1 MAPDLGLVMHAAERQ
16 PHEFA
21 AHGPG
26 DRLAERG
33 LAHAGRADEAQD
45 RALAIGLQLA
55 HREIFEDALL
65 DLGQAVMVLVE
76 DAAGFG
82 DVDLLVGQL
91 RPGQL
96 DQPIE
101 IGADHAVL
109 GGCLGHALEPL
120 ELLQRLVLGFLGH
133 AGFGDRLAQFGN
145 LGLAVLALAKLL
157 LDLAK
162 LLAQDV
168 LALASGQRFLRLLA
182 DLLGQPQHLDLLG
195 EVAQQLVE
203 PFAGVERLQQ
213 VLLLG
218 RREVRDI
225 GDEVG
230 QRRRRL
236 NLLDG
241 RGDLGRQVGQQRN
254 RLAGALLQLV
264 HARGDLGGKHLGL
277 ADLVDAR
284 HQERI
289 ARQEFEHAEAP
300 YAAGHQMMI
309 AVRRGDIAQDFA
321 HGADAMEM
329 LGARRLD
336 RGVALQQHADRL
348 VRLRC
353 RLGAGDRLLA
363 AERERH
369 HDAGEQHRIAGRQD
383 DQRAG
388 GKLGVRGGPARRTRR
403 SGRLLVASGLRGFGR
418 LRRDMFGIGH
428 IYCTKLQAHS
438 LAKVSTRQP
447 LHRSRSARRKRG
459 ERVMRRSKRP

>member
-1 MAPDLGLVMHAAERQ
+1 
-16 PHEFA
+16 
-21 AHGPG
+21 
-26 DRLAERG
+26 
-33 LAHAGRADEAQD
+33 
-45 RALAIGLQLA
+45 
-55 HREIFEDALL
+55 
-65 DLGQAVMVLVE
+65 MVLVE

-120 ELLQRLVLGFLGH
+120 QLLQRLVLGFLGH
-133 AGFGDRLAQFGN
+133 AGFSDRLAQFGN

-168 LALASGQRFLRLLA
+168 LTLASGQRFLRLLA

-203 PFAGVERLQQ
+203 TFADVERLQQ

-230 QRRRRL
+230 QRGRRL

-289 ARQEFEHAEAP
+289 ARQKFEHAEAP
-300 YAAGHQMMI
+300 YAARDQMMI
-309 AVRRGDIAQDFA
+309 AVGRGDIAQDFG
-321 HGADAMEM
+321 HGADAD
-329 LGARRLD
+329 GDARGRASRPRGRSAAARRP
-336 RGVALQQHADRL
+336 A
-348 VRLRC
+348 C
-353 RLGAGDRLLA
+353 RACA
-363 AERERH
+363 AACAPAI
-369 HDAGEQHRIAGRQD
+369 DCGR
-383 DQRAG
+383 
-388 GKLGVRGGPARRTRR
+388 P
-403 SGRLLVASGLRGFGR
+403 SASGTTMPGNSTALRVGR
-418 LRRDMFGIGH
+418 MI
-428 IYCTKLQAHS
+428 
-438 LAKVSTRQP
+438 
-447 LHRSRSARRKRG
+447 SAPAG
-459 ERVMRRSKRP
+459 SSG

>member
-1 MAPDLGLVMHAAERQ
+1 MPCS
-16 PHEFA
+16 
-21 AHGPG
+21 
-26 DRLAERG
+26 
-33 LAHAGRADEAQD
+33 ADASGM
-45 RALAIGLQLA
+45 RSSRFSSFSAWFSASSGMPALAIA
-55 HREIFEDALL
+55 SRSSAISAWPSSPSPSSFWIWRSCSRR
-65 DLGQAVMVLVE
+65 MCSRW
-76 DAAGFG
+76 
-82 DVDLLVGQL
+82 
-91 RPGQL
+91 RP
-96 DQPIE
+96 DS
-101 IGADHAVL
+101 D
-109 GGCLGHALEPL
+109 
-120 ELLQRLVLGFLGH
+120 
-133 AGFGDRLAQFGN
+133 
-145 LGLAVLALAKLL
+145 
-157 LDLAK
+157 
-162 LLAQDV
+162 
-168 LALASGQRFLRLLA
+168 SLRLLA

-203 PFAGVERLQQ
+203 PFADVERLQQ
-213 VLLLG
+213 ILLLG

-241 RGDLGRQVGQQRN
+241 RGDLGRQVGQQRD

-264 HARGDLGGKHLGL
+264 HARGDLGGKYLGL

-309 AVRRGDIAQDFA
+309 AVRRGDITQDFA

-348 VRLRC
+348 VRLR
-353 RLGAGDRLLA
+353 RGLGAGDRLLA

-369 HDAGEQHRIAGRQD
+369 HDAGEQHGIAGRQD

-403 SGRLLVASGLRGFGR
+403 SGRLLVASGLRA
-418 LRRDMFGIGH
+418 LRPIAAWHVR
-428 IYCTKLQAHS
+428 YRSYL
-438 LAKVSTRQP
+438 
-447 LHRSRSARRKRG
+447 LHQTPGSQLGKSEHETA
-459 ERVMRRSKRP
+459 VT